1 MEHLQAKVESLQ
13 ALNAYLKEQVDAK
26 EKAVQ
31 DMESRVRSQEE
42 HVRQAFAEV
51 DAQNKK
57 LKKREQLISQ
67 ALKRLEV
74 PFSVMMLIW
83 CRRLIRSKRT
93 RRSGLSMM
101 TASFRLIV
109 VG

>member
-74 PFSVMMLIW
+74 PIIYM
-83 CRRLIRSKRT
+83 
-93 RRSGLSMM
+93 
-101 TASFRLIV
+101 
-109 VG
+109 